1 MRKAHGIELLR
12 MLAAALVLL
21 AHLKFPVIDVCG
33 ADKLPAVLN
42 GTWGAVG
49 VDLFFVISGF
59 VIALVVDRPSVTW
72 KNFLAARL
80 ARVVPPY
87 LLFTLAATLTTHIR
101 YVPVTASS
109 LVNSFLYLPVLDLDH
124 FSGTFHPYGWSLCF
138 EMWFYLLA
146 AGLLAVTGRRAVIP
160 VVVGVFVVGSLALA
174 VSGYTPPWFFP
185 RFALS
190 PMAIEFALGCS
201 AYWLS
206 SRLPRWAGVLCL
218 VAGIGALTIWVGAN
232 PEFAV
237 MEPVLHGAGLAMLR
251 AAVWGVPASLI
262 VCGAVTLE
270 RRAGWFPAAGAA
282 DAAGAVSYSLYL
294 VQPFAFLAVR
304 GVFQWAD
311 WRSPWVVAVSA
322 VVVTVGMAILV
333 RRTVEVPLTTKAKDW
348 LTRWLVRPVTN
359 AAPSKNLSAVV
370 GVTPPRSIP

>member
-33 ADKLPAVLN
+33 ADELPAVLS

-59 VIALVVDRPSVTW
+59 VIALVIDRPSATW
-72 KNFLAARL
+72 RNFLAARL

-87 LLFTLAATLTTHIR
+87 LLFTLAAALTTHIR
-101 YVPVTASS
+101 YVPVTAGS
-109 LVNSFLYLPVLDLDH
+109 LVNSFLCLPVLDLDR

-138 EMWFYLLA
+138 EMWFYLLT
-146 AGLLAVTGRRAVIP
+146 AGLLAVVGRRAVIP
-160 VVVGVFVVGSLALA
+160 VVVGVFVVGPLALA
-174 VSGYTPPWFFP
+174 ISGWIPPWFFP
-185 RFALS
+185 RFAFS

-206 SRLPRWAGVLCL
+206 GRLPRWAGVLCL
-218 VAGIGALTIWVGAN
+218 SAGIGGLAVWVGGTQ
-232 PEFAV
+232 EFALI
-237 MEPVLHGAGLAMLR
+237 EPALHDAGLALQR
-251 AAVWGVPASLI
+251 AAVWGVPAFLI
-262 VCGAVTLE
+262 VCGTVTLE

-311 WRSPWVVAVSA
+311 WRSPWAVAVSA
-322 VVVTVGMAILV
+322 IVVTVGMAILV
-333 RRTVEVPLTTKAKDW
+333 RRTIELPLTTKAKEW
-348 LTRWLVRPVTN
+348 LTRWLVRPTTGNVVS
-359 AAPSKNLSAVV
+359 AKCPSGVIGV
-370 GVTPPRSIP
+370 GDRLV